1 MATQTQID
9 LFLQY
14 FFQSWNNSNQNR
26 GAYNNAIAIAET
38 KTGLVVGTA
47 RGPNGQI
54 LDIAGIID
62 SSLIPTY
69 QSLTGGLAVA
79 SSGAIVGNANLARDE
94 GANATRPP
102 VGQEVLTPNGRIEP
116 AGGGAG
122 TNATVIS
129 TTESNPTVGTDP
141 TVKTISQTQAT
152 PTSPANSAVP
162 TPPNAFTS
170 SVLGTNATAPVGGP
184 GAGAPGDD
192 QRGGNNPASNNTRSR
207 LDSLYAGASNGILP
221 QDNVL
226 DQYPSYT
233 YSLSWYLVDPKA
245 YNQILVSPKKDLNN
259 YYLLVQSGGA
269 NLSTGVINPGET
281 GAFAGTAGRSP
292 YFNLDYYIDNL
303 AINQAI
309 SASLDSGAPASY
321 TDIEFTIT
329 EPNGITLT
337 RNLYAAV
344 NDLYRTQGYAKSDT
358 DVNYAAAIYCMA
370 IRFYGYD
377 ESGKLIVPIA
387 RNDSITDRQAVVEK
401 FVFFVINEIGF
412 SIGNRL
418 VEYKITGATPDTSIG
433 LSSNRGTIPADYQFS
448 GTTVKDILVGQWQQQ
463 TTSRAA
469 GDKVRNNVPVS
480 PNAPVRVGDL
490 TDRQQAAIAAGT
502 DPNTVNDYGQA
513 FGGGGL

>member
-1 MATQTQID
+1 MAWVI
-9 LFLQY
+9 
-14 FFQSWNNSNQNR
+14 NQDKN
-26 GAYNNAIAIAET
+26 
-38 KTGLVVGTA
+38 
-47 RGPNGQI
+47 
-54 LDIAGIID
+54 
-62 SSLIPTY
+62 
-69 QSLTGGLAVA
+69 TGGWYVENTDTGVKYYAGDPGAAINDAIREGGMPASLRAGLLADAKAIVDQQNSTQPIA
-79 SSGAIVGNANLARDE
+79 SSGDIVGNANLARDE

-102 VGQEVLTPNGRIEP
+102 VGQEILTPTGRIEP
-116 AGGGAG
+116 DGSGSG
-122 TNATVIS
+122 TNATMTP
-129 TTESNPTVGTDP
+129 TTVSNPTAGTDA

-162 TPPNAFTS
+162 IPPNPFTS
-170 SVLGTNATAPVGGP
+170 SVLGISNPGSAPVGGP
-184 GAGAPGDD
+184 GGAAPGDD
-192 QRGGNNPASNNTRSR
+192 QRGGNNPASNTTRSR
-207 LDSLYAGASNGILP
+207 LDALYAGESNGILP

-245 YNQILVSPKKDLNN
+245 YNQILTSPKKDMNG

-269 NLSTGVINPGET
+269 NLSTGIVNTGET
-281 GAFAGTAGRSP
+281 GPLSGTSGRSP

-303 AINQAI
+303 VIDQSIAG
-309 SASLDSGAPASY
+309 SLDSAAPASY
-321 TDIEFTIT
+321 TTIEFTVT

-344 NDLYRTQGYAKSDT
+344 NDLYRSKGYATADV

-377 ESGKLIVPIA
+377 ETGKLIVPIA

-401 FVFFVINEIGF
+401 FVFFNLNDIGF

-418 VEYKITGATPDTSIG
+418 VEYKIVGATPDTSIG

-448 GTTVKDILVGQWQQQ
+448 GATVKDILVGQWQQQ
-463 TTSRAA
+463 TTSQAA
-469 GDKVRNNVPVS
+469 GDKVRNGVPVS
-480 PNAPVRVGDL
+480 PNAPVKVGDL

>member
-1 MATQTQID
+1 MAWTI
-9 LFLQY
+9 
-14 FFQSWNNSNQNR
+14 NQDRNTGGWYVEDSETGKKYYAGDP
-26 GAYNNAIAIAET
+26 GAAINDAIREGGMPAS
-38 KTGLVVGTA
+38 LRSVLLA
-47 RGPNGQI
+47 Q
-54 LDIAGIID
+54 AQAIID
-62 SSLIPTY
+62 QQNAALARSS
-69 QSLTGGLAVA
+69 TGE
-79 SSGAIVGNANLARDE
+79 IVGNANLARDE

-102 VGQEVLTPNGRIEP
+102 PGQEILTPTGRIEP

-122 TNATVIS
+122 TNATATS
-129 TTESNPTVGTDP
+129 TTENNPTAGTDP
-141 TVKTISQTQAT
+141 AVKTISQTQAT

-162 TPPNAFTS
+162 IPPNAFTS

-207 LDSLYAGASNGILP
+207 LDALYAGVSNGILP

-245 YNQILVSPKKDLNN
+245 YNQILSSPKKDLNG

-269 NLSTGVINPGET
+269 NLSTGIINPGET
-281 GAFAGTAGRSP
+281 GPLAGTAGRSP

-344 NDLYRTQGYAKSDT
+344 NDLYRSQGYANSDT
-358 DVNYAAAIYCMA
+358 DVNYAAAIYCIA

-377 ESGKLIVPIA
+377 ETGKLVVPIA

-448 GTTVKDILVGQWQQQ
+448 GATVKDILVGQWQQQ
-463 TTSRAA
+463 TTTQAA

-480 PNAPVRVGDL
+480 PNAPIKVGDL
-490 TDRQQAAIAAGT
+490 TNRQQAAIAAGT